1 MNAPAEPWGS
11 LPQPTAK
18 LLSVVIPL
26 YNEAAVLP
34 LLVPRLLAILQATH
48 FRHEIVFV
56 DDGSQDNSLLQLRHA
71 VSEGLP
77 LRIVVLSRNFG
88 KEAALS
94 AGLEHCRGDAVIVM
108 DADLQDPPELIPDM
122 LAAWEAGA
130 DVVTMKRRT
139 REGDSWLKRSTAHLY
154 YRLLN
159 KLSNISIPA
168 DTGDFRLMS
177 RQVVDA
183 ILQLPE
189 RNRYNK
195 GLFAWVG
202 FNTHVI
208 EYDRAPRPAGHSKW
222 NYLHLCNL
230 ALDGITSFSSAPL
243 RLILL
248 SGLLICLGS
257 LAAGTWLLVE
267 HWYLGTP
274 VTLSTI
280 GILLLGLFSGL
291 QLSALGLVGD
301 YVGKAYLETKQ
312 RPVFLIKHIIG
323 AETTLL
329 SAYQHD
335 YEQPSHVLH

>member
-1 MNAPAEPWGS
+1 M
-11 LPQPTAK
+11 
-18 LLSVVIPL
+18 LSVVIPL

-34 LLVPRLLAILQATH
+34 LLIPRLLAILQTTGL
-48 FRHEIVFV
+48 RHEIVFV
-56 DDGSQDNSLLQLRHA
+56 DDGSQDNSLTLLRQA
-71 VSEGLP
+71 VAQGLP

-88 KEAALS
+88 KEAAVS
-94 AGLEHCRGDAVIVM
+94 AGLEHCKGDAVIVM

-122 LAAWEAGA
+122 VLAWAAGA

-139 REGDSWLKRSTAHLY
+139 RQGDSWLKRSTAHLY

-159 KLSNISIPA
+159 RMSSIRIPA

-177 RQVVDA
+177 RQVIDA

-208 EYDRAPRPAGHSKW
+208 EYDRAPRPAGQSKW

-248 SGLLICLGS
+248 SGLLIFIGS
-257 LAAGTWLLVE
+257 MITGVWLLVE
-267 HWYLGTP
+267 HLYMGTP
-274 VTLSTI
+274 VTTLTL
-280 GILLLGLFSGL
+280 GILLLGMFSGL

-312 RPVFLIKHIIG
+312 RPVFLIKGVIG
-323 AETTLL
+323 ADTPLL
-329 SAYQHD
+329 SSYQQD
-335 YEQPSHVLH
+335 YKHASHI

>member
-1 MNAPAEPWGS
+1 MNAPAEPWRTLHTS
-11 LPQPTAK
+11 SAK

-34 LLVPRLLAILQATH
+34 LLIPRLLAILQTTGL
-48 FRHEIVFV
+48 RHEIVFV
-56 DDGSQDNSLLQLRHA
+56 DDGSQDYSLPLLRQA
-71 VSEGLP
+71 VAQGQP

-88 KEAALS
+88 KEAAVS

-108 DADLQDPPELIPDM
+108 DADLQDPPELIPEM
-122 LAAWEAGA
+122 VLAWAAGA

-139 REGDSWLKRSTAHLY
+139 RQGDSWLKRSTAHLY

-159 KLSNISIPA
+159 RVSSISIPA

-177 RQVVDA
+177 RQVIDA

-202 FNTHVI
+202 FTTHVI
-208 EYDRAPRPAGHSKW
+208 EYDRAPRPAGQSKW

-243 RLILL
+243 RMILL
-248 SGLLICLGS
+248 CGLLICLGS
-257 LAAGTWLLVE
+257 LLTGVWLLAE
-267 HWYLGTP
+267 HLYMGTP
-274 VTLSTI
+274 VSTLTL

-312 RPVFLIKHIIG
+312 RPVFLIKSVIG
-323 AETTLL
+323 ADTPLL

-335 YEQPSHVLH
+335 YKHASHI